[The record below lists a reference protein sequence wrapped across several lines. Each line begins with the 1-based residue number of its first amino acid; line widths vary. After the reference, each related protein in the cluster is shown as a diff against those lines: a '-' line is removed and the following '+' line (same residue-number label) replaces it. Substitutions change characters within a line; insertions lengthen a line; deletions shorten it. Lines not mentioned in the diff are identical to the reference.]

1 MAQRTALMAL
11 VFMLMAQALASAQS
25 TFSTPAGAQSSSK
38 GFSTPAG
45 AETNGPFVSPS
56 GFSTPAGSAS
66 SVAVGGEVIS
76 IEGDTYVVRDA
87 QGRTLRVQPGKDAR
101 VDYTPRVGDNIEAQL
116 NNGRASSITRAPA
129 TSGGSPNSGGGSSG
143 GAGTAGGG
151 SSGGK

>member
-11 VFMLMAQALASAQS
+11 VFMLMAQALASAES

-87 QGRTLRVQPGKDAR
+87 QGRNLRVQPGKDAR
-101 VDYTPRVGDNIEAQL
+101 IDYTPRIGDTIEAQL

-129 TSGGSPNSGGGSSG
+129 TSAGSPNSGGGSS
-143 GAGTAGGG
+143 AGGS

>member
-1 MAQRTALMAL
+1 MAKRIASVAL
-11 VFMLMAQALASAQS
+11 VFLLIAPVLAAAESS
-25 TFSTPAGAQSSSK
+25 FSTPAGAQSSSK

-87 QGRTLRVQPGKDAR
+87 QGRNLRVQPGKDAR
-101 VDYTPRVGDNIEAQL
+101 IDYVPRVGDKIEAQL

-129 TSGGSPNSGGGSSG
+129 TSGGSPNSGGGSS
-143 GAGTAGGG
+143 AGGS